1 MKMVKKVLMGMAV
14 LAIAVALT
22 GCLKDDKEKAIKGS
36 GNKYTVEYTNEGSEA
51 YRAYAATGMAHAGAL
66 VKVTFDSINTGSSK
80 MGIIFDLHDS
90 KSGVK
95 DAKGAA
101 AKDFYA
107 IAIGNEGGGSYYV
120 SKFTDIVDIQAKNF
134 GATTTAKDKEP
145 KEVEYV
151 PLVTGNL
158 KTKMPAK
165 AADGSL
171 SLYICY
177 KCLGEGV
184 YAWGILTLTDE
195 QAAQYDPSTGEFKID
210 LPESA
215 VVADG
220 DIGMDDPAAALA
232 AIAAAAGNPPQN
244 KIAFYA
250 QVASKATLK
259 GSWNV
264 KGTYKEAEDAE

>member
-66 VKVTFDSINTGSSK
+66 VKVTFDSINTSSSK

-107 IAIGNEGGGSYYV
+107 IAIGNEGDGSYYV

-134 GATTTAKDKEP
+134 GATTTAKEKEP

-151 PLVTGNL
+151 KLVTGNL
-158 KTKMPAK
+158 KAKMPAK
-165 AADGSL
+165 AADGSR
-171 SLYICY
+171 SLYIY
-177 KCLGEGV
+177 YRCLGEGI
-184 YAWGILTLTDE
+184 YEWAILNLTDE
-195 QAAQYDPSTGEFKID
+195 QANEYSNVTGEFKTD
-210 LPESA
+210 LPDT
-215 VVADG
+215 VIVAAG
-220 DIGMDDPAAALA
+220 DIGLESASSIS
-232 AIAAAAGNPPQN
+232 AIAAAVGNPPQN

-250 QVASKATLK
+250 QVAPKATLK
-259 GSWNV
+259 GSWNI

>member
-134 GATTTAKDKEP
+134 GATTSAKEKEP
-145 KEVEYV
+145 KEVEYEK
-151 PLVTGNL
+151 LVTGNL
-158 KTKMPAK
+158 KTKMPAA
-165 AADGSL
+165 AADGSR
-171 SLYICY
+171 SLYIYYRCRA
-177 KCLGEGV
+177 EGV
-184 YAWGILTLTDE
+184 YEWAILTLTDE
-195 QAAQYDPSTGEFKID
+195 QAAEYSNLNGEFKTNP
-210 LPESA
+210 PETA
-215 VVADG
+215 VLASG
-220 DIGMDDPAAALA
+220 AIGMDSASVVS
-232 AIAAAAGNPPQN
+232 AIAAAAGNEPQN

-259 GSWNV
+259 GSWNI

>member
-22 GCLKDDKEKAIKGS
+22 GCLKDDKEGAIKGS
-36 GNKYTVEYTNEGSEA
+36 GNNYTVEYTNEGTDA
-51 YRAYAATGMAHAGAL
+51 YRAYKATGMAHAGAL
-66 VKVTFDSINTGSSK
+66 VKVKFDSINTSSSK

-134 GATTTAKDKEP
+134 GATTTAKEKEP

-151 PLVTGNL
+151 TLVTGNL
-158 KTKMPAK
+158 KAKMPAK

-171 SLYICY
+171 SLYIFYQCI
-177 KCLGEGV
+177 GEGI
-184 YAWGILTLTDE
+184 YKWAILNLTDE
-195 QAAQYDPSTGEFKID
+195 QAADYSNLTGDFKSE
-210 LPESA
+210 LPETAVLAEDVIGVSSA
-215 VVADG
+215 AEVLN
-220 DIGMDDPAAALA
+220 ALS
-232 AIAAAAGNPPQN
+232 AITANPPQN

-259 GSWNV
+259 GSWTV